1 LNVLISSQYAFISF
15 SYFSKL
21 IWTEERGREDI
32 IDPLHSSLAKKVKFN
47 LTLDQKQK
55 RTKNETNKTKT
66 LQMKSIMAQEEIL
79 VTFKER
85 RKNEKN

>member
-21 IWTEERGREDI
+21 IWIEERGREDI

-47 LTLDQKQK
+47 LTLDKKDKKGQKMKQTKQK
-55 RTKNETNKTKT
+55 HCK
-66 LQMKSIMAQEEIL
+66 
-79 VTFKER
+79 
-85 RKNEKN
+85 